1 MCSIRFT
8 IQNISDDILY
18 LIIANLISEGRN
30 DELLSENYQERYHQG
45 AKVFF
50 GMVKGKIEFIN
61 LFTESSLYL
70 G

>member
-1 MCSIRFT
+1 M
-8 IQNISDDILY
+8 
-18 LIIANLISEGRN
+18 IANLISEGRN